1 MHAASGH
8 PGHRDQPVVAPG
20 AGRVALPL
28 RALAWLL
35 TAAAL
40 AGTFWLYTRPNLLL
54 DLGSFMQMCGFL

>member
-1 MHAASGH
+1 M
-8 PGHRDQPVVAPG
+8 DTAPG
-20 AGRVALPL
+20 PSAPPTGAPGGARVALPL